1 MPPAASPFEL
11 APWRS
16 PLSRALHRNR
26 AQPFCRF
33 LQLATLRADGTPANR
48 TLVFRGF
55 LAESNQLIM
64 ISDRRSEK
72 IQQIQQN
79 PNAEACWY
87 FTKTREQ
94 FRLNGLLTVVMAP
107 HSDESSAHAS
117 SAQSPKNPKEFI
129 QARQKT
135 WQSISDKA
143 RLQFAWPTPKAPR
156 TEDANFQPDT
166 PDAVNPPDDFC
177 LLLLKPH
184 TVDHLALRGDP
195 QTRILYEKLAEEKLA
210 EEKLAETAASE
221 HPAER
226 WSVNEVNP

>member
-1 MPPAASPFEL
+1 MPSDASPFEL

-33 LQLATLRADGTPANR
+33 LQLATLRSDGTPANR

-94 FRLNGLLTVVMAP
+94 FRLSGLLTVVMAP
-107 HSDESSAHAS
+107 HAGRSAHLA
-117 SAQSPKNPKEFI
+117 NHLI
-129 QARQKT
+129 QARQKN
-135 WQSISDKA
+135 WQNISDKA
-143 RLQFAWPTPKAPR
+143 QLQFAWPTPKAPR
-156 TEDANFQPDT
+156 TEDANFQPDP
-166 PDAVNPPDDFC
+166 PDAINPPDDFC

-184 TVDHLALRGDP
+184 TVDHLALRGAP
-195 QTRILYEKLAEEKLA
+195 QTRIIYEKLAEAATVEN
-210 EEKLAETAASE
+210 TAD
-221 HPAER
+221 H
-226 WSVNEVNP
+226 WTVNEVNP